1 MIMCRQVAKALAEH
15 HYWELPWYRRIP
27 MFIHIRLCV
36 MCGKYHQQV
45 VDMQRGVH
53 HYLEAEESAEVKVDK
68 HLSDEARER
77 MIAAIKEV
85 QNESGEI

>member
-1 MIMCRQVAKALAEH
+1 MIMCRQVAKALAHH

-45 VDMQRGVH
+45 VDMQEGVH
-53 HYLEAEESAEVKVDK
+53 QYLGHEDEADIETGV
-68 HLSDEARER
+68 HLSDEAKQR
-77 MIAAIKEV
+77 IAEHLK
-85 QNESGEI
+85 QK